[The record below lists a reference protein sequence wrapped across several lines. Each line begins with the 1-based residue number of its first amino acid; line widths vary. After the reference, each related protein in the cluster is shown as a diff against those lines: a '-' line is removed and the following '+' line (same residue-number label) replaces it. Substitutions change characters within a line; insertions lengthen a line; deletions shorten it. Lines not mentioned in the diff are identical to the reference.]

1 MKYLGKEIFRWFYL
15 FFEWW
20 PGLRS
25 LQEEEQGVLLSKITQ
40 HLLTEETT
48 RVVHGTWCSK
58 ATPTARGPDVMAR
71 WKLSVVFPRLFPAI
85 KGCAKKPS
93 LVPHQGR
100 FPAIKGC
107 AKKPSLVPQL
117 SLKKS
122 KYQYRKESRTNFVW
136 WLRGAV
142 LKRPSALVFGGCD
155 QQSITE
161 KTRQK
166 AFCRVRLN
174 WSAISFDRNEVLKTP
189 YSSDKVV
196 PPQNIAA
203 GKFSSCELYTVMLS
217 IGFNNKRHVKRR
229 MINSWYENGASYF
242 LDDISHRIT
251 VTHERK

>member
-25 LQEEEQGVLLSKITQ
+25 LQEEEQGVLLSRITQ

-58 ATPTARGPDVMAR
+58 ATPTARGPDVVAR
-71 WKLSVVFPRLFPAI
+71 WKLSVVFSRL
-85 KGCAKKPS
+85 
-93 LVPHQGR
+93 

-122 KYQYRKESRTNFVW
+122 KYQYRKESRTSFVW

-142 LKRPSALVFGGCD
+142 LKRPSALVFSGCD
-155 QQSITE
+155 QQSITK

-229 MINSWYENGASYF
+229 MINSWYESGASYF

>member
-1 MKYLGKEIFRWFYL
+1 MILFIFRMVTWVTIVAGGRTRSATVKDYSTLTNWGNDSCSAWNMMFKGHAHCTRSRCSGQMKAEWG
-15 FFEWW
+15 FF
-20 PGLRS
+20 S
-25 LQEEEQGVLLSKITQ
+25 
-40 HLLTEETT
+40 
-48 RVVHGTWCSK
+48 
-58 ATPTARGPDVMAR
+58 
-71 WKLSVVFPRLFPAI
+71 RL
-85 KGCAKKPS
+85 
-93 LVPHQGR
+93 

-122 KYQYRKESRTNFVW
+122 KYQYRKESRTSFVW

-155 QQSITE
+155 QQSITI

-251 VTHERK
+251 AIHERK